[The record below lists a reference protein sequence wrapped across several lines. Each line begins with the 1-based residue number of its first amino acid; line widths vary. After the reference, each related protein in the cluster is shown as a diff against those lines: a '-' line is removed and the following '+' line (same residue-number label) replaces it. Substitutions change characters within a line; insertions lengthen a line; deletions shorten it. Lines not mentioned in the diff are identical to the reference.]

1 MQTSPLDSDNIPHS
15 TRTSAPMNSAMP
27 VQAQKNQRF
36 KFHGHASEY
45 FGIWIV
51 NILLIII
58 TLTLYAPWAKV
69 RRLRYFYRNTEL
81 LQRRFDFTG
90 LPSKIFIGR
99 MIALVAVIIVTYI
112 TNYSLEITG
121 IGFLLLYTLMPW
133 LIRSSLRFRA
143 RNSKFGN
150 SRMYFSG
157 SNKQAYS
164 VFIICVAI
172 YFLTLGLFYPVMIWL
187 YKRYSFD
194 YLQIGQ
200 LKFEFKATWGNFMSA
215 VYFPIFLL
223 VLMSFA
229 LAIAFFALG
238 LSLAN
243 MKSVLTLVA
252 VFYVAVIAFIWP
264 LIQARLFIATWNNVT
279 LSRSYFTTNA
289 NQWFYAWIVLSNW
302 IAKILTIG
310 LLTPWAAIRL
320 YKYQLESLNLYL
332 RNDPDLLV
340 NELQNDPNA
349 IAEEMA
355 DLFDFDVSL

>member
-1 MQTSPLDSDNIPHS
+1 MQTSPRDTPTPQPPV
-15 TRTSAPMNSAMP
+15 TRPMMLP
-27 VQAQKNQRF
+27 PTKNHRF
-36 KFHGHASEY
+36 RFYGSASEY

-51 NILLIII
+51 NILLMII

-90 LPSKIFIGR
+90 LPGRIFIGR
-99 MIALVAVIIVTYI
+99 MIALIIVVAVTYV
-112 TNYSLEITG
+112 TNYSMKVTG
-121 IGFLLLYTLMPW
+121 IGFLLLYLIMPW
-133 LIRSSLRFRA
+133 LVRSSLRFRA

-157 SNKQAYS
+157 TNKQAYS
-164 VFIICVAI
+164 VFFICLVLYI
-172 YFLTLGLFYPVMIWL
+172 LTLGLLYPVMIWL

-215 VYFPIFLL
+215 VYLPIFLL
-223 VLMSFA
+223 FLLSCA
-229 LAIAFFALG
+229 LLIAFVAMG
-238 LSLAN
+238 LSFTY
-243 MKSVLTLVA
+243 MKNVVTLLM
-252 VFYVAVIAFIWP
+252 VFYIAVIAFIWP
-264 LIQARLFIATWNNVT
+264 LIQARLFIATWNHVT
-279 LSRSYFTTNA
+279 VSRSYFSTDA
-289 NQWFYAWIVLSNW
+289 NQWRYAWIVLSNW
-302 IAKILTIG
+302 IARILSIG

>member
-1 MQTSPLDSDNIPHS
+1 MQTPPLDVDTMQNRPSVPPINPS
-15 TRTSAPMNSAMP
+15 TTLSI
-27 VQAQKNQRF
+27 QKNQRF
-36 KFHGHASEY
+36 SFHGNASEY

-51 NILLIII
+51 NILLMII

-99 MIALVAVIIVTYI
+99 MIALVVVVVVTYA
-112 TNYSLEITG
+112 TNYSMKITG
-121 IGFLLLYTLMPW
+121 AGFLILYAFMPW
-133 LIRSSLRFRA
+133 LVRSSLRFRA

-157 SNKQAYS
+157 TNKQAYS
-164 VFIICVAI
+164 VFIVCLAI

-229 LAIAFFALG
+229 TVIAFFALG
-238 LSLAN
+238 LSFSNL
-243 MKSVLTLVA
+243 KSIGYLVGI
-252 VFYVAVIAFIWP
+252 FYVAVIAFIWP

-279 LSRSYFTTNA
+279 VSRSYFTTDA
-289 NQWFYAWIVLSNW
+289 NQWRYAWIVLSNW
-302 IAKILTIG
+302 IARILTIG

-355 DLFDFDVSL
+355 DIFDFDVSL